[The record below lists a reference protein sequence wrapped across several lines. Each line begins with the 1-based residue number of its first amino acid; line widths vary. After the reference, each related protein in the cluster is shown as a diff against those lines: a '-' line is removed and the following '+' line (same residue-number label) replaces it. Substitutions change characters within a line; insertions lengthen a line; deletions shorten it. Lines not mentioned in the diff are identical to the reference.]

1 MGTFLADRAA
11 PTDDLVA
18 TSFTKEKEFHPEV
31 QKHDRLPAII
41 GSSGAADL
49 PMTGTPDDDMV
60 EVEITAAQKMLS
72 AMSGSLLTSLLG
84 MPFYRSPTCRAC

>member
-1 MGTFLADRAA
+1 MGAFLADRAA

-18 TSFTKEKEFHPEV
+18 TPFTKEEFHPEV

-41 GSSGAADL
+41 DSSGAADF
-49 PMTGTPDDDMV
+49 PMAGTPDEDMV
-60 EVEITAAQKMLS
+60 EVEITATQKMLS

-84 MPFYRSPTCRAC
+84 MLFYLSLTCKAC